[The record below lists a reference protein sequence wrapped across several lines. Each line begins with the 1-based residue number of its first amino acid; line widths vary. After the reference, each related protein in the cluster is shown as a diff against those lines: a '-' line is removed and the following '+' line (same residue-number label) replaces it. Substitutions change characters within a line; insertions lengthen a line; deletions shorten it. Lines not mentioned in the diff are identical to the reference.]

1 MPDVAGGWVHS
12 LLRTLGGNFGRD
24 MLYLGIWVIHTH
36 LGCFD
41 AQGEVGGGAMEF
53 AMRSRSPGSQL
64 GKQCQLD
71 LGSELL
77 LGSLGSVF
85 LGKKMYIVVNTV

>member
-1 MPDVAGGWVHS
+1 MGALAVAHVGGE
-12 LLRTLGGNFGRD
+12 FGAG
-24 MLYLGIWVIHTH
+24 YVIFGYIWVIYTH
-36 LGCFD
+36 LGCFS
-41 AQGEVGGGAMEF
+41 AQGEAGGGTIES

-64 GKQCQLD
+64 GKLCQLD

-85 LGKKMYIVVNTV
+85 LRKKCIL